1 MSDVYDWHEG
11 STPLLVSIPHDGRT
25 IPPDIAA
32 TMTAAGLAI
41 PDTDWDVRRLYGF
54 AEAMGASIIAA
65 NYSRYVVDL
74 NRSAD
79 DAVLYA
85 GQVSTGL
92 CPAQTFDG
100 EAIYTDGKAVDE
112 KERRRRVTL
121 YWEPYHA
128 QIAEGLA
135 RIRRRFGHACLWDA
149 HSIRG
154 SVPRLFDGIL
164 PDLNIG
170 TNDGRSCAV
179 AIQDR
184 IAAVAAASPFTS
196 VVNGRFKGGYITRH
210 YGQPQEG
217 IHAVQ
222 LELAQR
228 CYMDED
234 TLRHDETRAA
244 KLAGTIRELLESF
257 LI

>member
-1 MSDVYDWHEG
+1 
-11 STPLLVSIPHDGRT
+11 
-25 IPPDIAA
+25 
-32 TMTAAGLAI
+32 
-41 PDTDWDVRRLYGF
+41 
-54 AEAMGASIIAA
+54 